1 MCPQMLTDT
10 ALRKLKPA
18 NKTVRLFDAHGLY
31 LEVTPAGGRYWRMKY
46 RFGGKEKRLAFGV
59 YPAVSLAKARAD
71 TLAARELIAA
81 GTDPS
86 DTRKAEKRR
95 AAGVDAFEAVAREWH
110 AKFAPQWSDTHA
122 YKLIRRLEMHVFP
135 FIGSKPVGELE
146 PADVLPLLRKPEE
159 RGELETAHG
168 IRVVIGQVCR
178 YAMATGRASSDPT
191 PALRGALKANKN
203 THMAALTDP
212 RDVGALM
219 RAIDDYNGGP
229 IVRTA
234 LLVSALTFQRPGNVR
249 AMEWSELNLDAALWT
264 IPAAKMKRVKSEK
277 ENGAA
282 HLVPLS
288 AQAVA
293 ALRALHD
300 VTGRGRLVFPGE
312 RSHDRPIS
320 ENTVTTALRSMGY
333 GRDQMVAHGFRA
345 MARTLL
351 DEVLEEPVAV
361 IEAQLAHKVA
371 DALGNAYNRTSHIER
386 RRAMMQRWAD
396 YLDKLAAGGE
406 VIAFPSRAA

>member
-1 MCPQMLTDT
+1 MLTDT
-10 ALRKLKPA
+10 ALRKLKPTD
-18 NKTVRLFDAHGLY
+18 KTVRLFDAHGLY

-46 RFGGKEKRLAFGV
+46 RFGGKEKRLALGV
-59 YPAVSLAKARAD
+59 YPAVTLAKARAD

-81 GTDPS
+81 GTDPGE
-86 DTRKAEKRR
+86 TRKAEKQR
-95 AAGVDAFEAVAREWH
+95 AAGVDSFEAVAREWH
-110 AKFAPQWSDTHA
+110 TKFAPQWSATHA
-122 YKLIRRLEMHVFP
+122 NKLMRRLELHVFP
-135 FIGSKPVGELE
+135 SIGRKPVAELTA
-146 PADVLPLLRKPEE
+146 ADVLPLLRKPEE

-168 IRVVIGQVCR
+168 VRVVVGQVCR
-178 YAMATGRASSDPT
+178 YAVATGRATNDPT
-191 PALRGALKANKN
+191 PALRGAIQANKAA
-203 THMAALTDP
+203 HMAALTDP

-219 RAIDDYNGGP
+219 RAIADYNGGP

-249 AMEWSELNLDAALWT
+249 AMEWSEVKLDAGLWT
-264 IPAAKMKRVKSEK
+264 IPAAKMKRVKAEK
-277 ENGAA
+277 ENGAP

-293 ALRALHD
+293 ALRALQA
-300 VTGRGRLVFPGE
+300 VTGHGRLVFPGE

-333 GRDQMVAHGFRA
+333 ARDQMVAHGFRA

-361 IEAQLAHKVA
+361 IEAQLAHKVR
-371 DALGNAYNRTSHIER
+371 DALGNAYNRTSHIEQR
-386 RRAMMQRWAD
+386 RGMMQRWAD

-406 VIAFPSRAA
+406 VIAFPGKVA